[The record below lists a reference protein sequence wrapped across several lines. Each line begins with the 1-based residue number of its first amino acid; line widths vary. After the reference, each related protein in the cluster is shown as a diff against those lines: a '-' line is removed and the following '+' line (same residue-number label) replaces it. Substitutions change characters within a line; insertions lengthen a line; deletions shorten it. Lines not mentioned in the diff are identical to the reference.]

1 MEVEAARA
9 TGRPYYLATIAPVDL
24 LALGS
29 RKLMPGMSVEVYVQ
43 AEEHSAL
50 SYLTKP
56 FTDEMMRAFREE

>member
-1 MEVEAARA
+1 
-9 TGRPYYLATIAPVDL
+9 
-24 LALGS
+24 
-29 RKLMPGMSVEVYVQ
+29 MPGMSVEVYVQ